1 MMKKMESAIQEI
13 YPIPVIIEST
23 IDDKKKKKMN

>member
-1 MMKKMESAIQEI
+1 MKKMESAIQEI

-23 IDDKKKKKMN
+23 IDDKKKNELR